1 MTLAMCWWGRG
12 NNILPQGTL
21 TADLESEV
29 GSTWEGQTRV
39 ETRDGGVLIEP
50 TQAAAF
56 PAAEKGN
63 KAGMGLL
70 MGRIFCAVSMR
81 ERKANGRQMGRVGG
95 HFEANPQ
102 MPQRLYTHLCLHSLG
117 GGSLQTHHGGELG

>member
-1 MTLAMCWWGRG
+1 M
-12 NNILPQGTL
+12 
-21 TADLESEV
+21 
-29 GSTWEGQTRV
+29 
-39 ETRDGGVLIEP
+39 GGVLIEP
-50 TQAAAF
+50 TQAAAS

-70 MGRIFCAVSMR
+70 MGRIFCAVSLR

-102 MPQRLYTHLCLHSLG
+102 MPQRLHTHLCLHSLG
-117 GGSLQTHHGGELG
+117 GGSLQTRHGGELGNKDVGKDFIFVVLCISQLLELLKANVHSF